1 MKDYQKQYKARRSK
15 ILKEPFTMPDA
26 PNIVESGIAVHGQK
40 DLQDIDMHLKFDQD
54 DIDKYDS
61 LNVKP
66 EFLNRCQSK
75 EMCQN
80 LLSWIALELRF
91 LHICDVLP
99 THAQKTIDQ
108 TEDIIPA
115 STLAAGGLGDDGD
128 GQEEEVDGDGGAPKS
143 LTACE
148 DIHNFLHW
156 NVLELDGIAFEKM
169 EFGDA
174 AQTAAKKSFHAACI
188 LFFYSDHLTKKYSA
202 VSNALHAAWKYQ
214 FKKVMQ
220 PDDLKRPPLIY
231 DSEETNWC
239 AATIDFLERQLTD
252 DERVARS
259 LPQRRASARAAPA
272 AARRLLASPA
282 AVNAEDDDDLD
293 DARLSRQLMRAYYA
307 PAILH
312 ILHNQHIQHILHNQH
327 CQIFAKAFM

>member
-1 MKDYQKQYKARRSK
+1 VDKNKFQIDFLNAFKGTQSKMKDYQKQYKARRSK

-26 PNIVESGIAVHGQK
+26 PNIVEHGVAVHGK
-40 DLQDIDMHLKFDQD
+40 KELQDIDMHLRFDQD
-54 DIDKYDS
+54 DIDKYES
-61 LNVKP
+61 LNAKP

-91 LHICDVLP
+91 LHICDALP
-99 THAQKTIDQ
+99 THAQKTIDR
-108 TEDIIPA
+108 TEDESVPTSA
-115 STLAAGGLGDDGD
+115 LAAGGGDDDGDDGD
-128 GQEEEVDGDGGAPKS
+128 GEDQEVDGAGGAPKS

-156 NVLELDGIAFEKM
+156 NVLELDGIAFDKM
-169 EFGDA
+169 ELGDA

-272 AARRLLASPA
+272 AARRLLESPA

-293 DARLSRQLMRAYYA
+293 DARLSRQLMRA
-307 PAILH
+307 
-312 ILHNQHIQHILHNQH
+312 
-327 CQIFAKAFM
+327 